1 MKAFHALVVALMACA
16 ASARLAMPETPRRL
30 VSNFRAARQQ
40 RILAGRP
47 NVLPLAY
54 AIPGH
59 GVAETVLVD
68 GSLNFLRWIYLENLS
83 QFYGVALGQT

>member
-1 MKAFHALVVALMACA
+1 MKTFHALIVAFMACT
-16 ASARLAMPETPRRL
+16 ASARLAMPESPRRL
-30 VSNFRAARQQ
+30 VSKFRAARQQ

-68 GSLNFLRWIYLENLS
+68 GSLNFLRYYRISHVSVSRL
-83 QFYGVALGQT
+83 V